1 MAGEGGSQNPPDSY
15 NSKRGYETRTYWS
28 LARRSR
34 EMKQHQEH
42 HRLVS
47 RPEKHGGRRRLWM
60 GLLLLLVVGAVVGL
74 MIWYALLP
82 ASAEL
87 RQIFASRESLRAFLV
102 SFGWWAPVIFF
113 LLQVVQVI
121 FSPIPGNVTTLAGGA
136 IFGLAAGFIL
146 SGAGILIGSLLAFFL
161 ARLFGQRAVILLVG
175 EKHFARYN
183 RLVAGRGGIGLA
195 LLFLLPFFPDDL
207 LCLLAGLS
215 ALPARLFLLFLIIG
229 RLPMTFLAT
238 LLGAG
243 LLSFSL
249 WQWSAIGMLV
259 LVILFVFFK
268 YGERIERRLTRRD
281 EARPLP

>member
-1 MAGEGGSQNPPDSY
+1 MDQREEHSQSSPERAG
-15 NSKRGYETRTYWS
+15 
-28 LARRSR
+28 
-34 EMKQHQEH
+34 
-42 HRLVS
+42 HRL
-47 RPEKHGGRRRLWM
+47 RRRQRLWI
-60 GLLLLLVVGAVVGL
+60 GLLLLLVVGAIAGL
-74 MIWYALLP
+74 MTWYALLP
-82 ASAEL
+82 ESAGI
-87 RQIFASRESLRAFLV
+87 RQIFASRASLQAFLN

-136 IFGLAAGFIL
+136 IFGLVEGFLL
-146 SGAGILIGSLLAFFL
+146 SGAGILAGSLLAFFL

-183 RLVAGRGGIGLA
+183 RLVTGRGGVGLA

-215 ALPARLFLLFLIIG
+215 ALPAWLFLLFLIIG

-249 WQWSAIGMLV
+249 WQWIAIGALA
-259 LVILFVFFK
+259 LVILVVFFK
-268 YGERIERRLTRRD
+268 YGERIEHLRPFRR
-281 EARPLP
+281 

>member
-1 MAGEGGSQNPPDSY
+1 
-15 NSKRGYETRTYWS
+15 
-28 LARRSR
+28 
-34 EMKQHQEH
+34 MKQHQEH
-42 HRLVS
+42 NRFVS
-47 RPEKHGGRRRLWM
+47 RPKQHGGRRRLWI

-74 MIWYALLP
+74 MIWYALSP

-243 LLSFSL
+243 LLSFSP
-249 WQWSAIGMLV
+249 WQWVVIGVLI
-259 LVILFVFFK
+259 LVILLVFFK
-268 YGERIERRLTRRD
+268 YGERIEERVTRRN

>member
-1 MAGEGGSQNPPDSY
+1 M
-15 NSKRGYETRTYWS
+15 KRRQDHDRQGLEPKNRW
-28 LARRSR
+28 R
-34 EMKQHQEH
+34 
-42 HRLVS
+42 
-47 RPEKHGGRRRLWM
+47 RRRLWG

-82 ASAEL
+82 ESAQL

-102 SFGWWAPVIFF
+102 SFGWWAPVVFF

-136 IFGLAAGFIL
+136 IFGLAEGFIL

-175 EKHFARYN
+175 EKHFVRYN
-183 RLVAGRGGIGLA
+183 RLVTGRGGIGLA

-215 ALPARLFLLFLIIG
+215 ALPARLFLLFLVIG

-249 WQWSAIGMLV
+249 WQWGAIGALV
-259 LVILFVFFK
+259 LVILFIFFK

>member
-1 MAGEGGSQNPPDSY
+1 M
-15 NSKRGYETRTYWS
+15 KRREEHDRTS
-28 LARRSR
+28 S
-34 EMKQHQEH
+34 EPK
-42 HRLVS
+42 
-47 RPEKHGGRRRLWM
+47 KHWRGRRLRV
-60 GLLLLLVVGAVVGL
+60 GLLLLLVVGAIVGL

-87 RQIFASRESLRAFLV
+87 RQIFASRESLRAFLI
-102 SFGWWAPVIFF
+102 SFGWWAPVVFF
-113 LLQVVQVI
+113 VLQIAQVI

-136 IFGLAAGFIL
+136 IFGLAEGFIL
-146 SGAGILIGSLLAFFL
+146 SGAGIIVGSLLAFFL

-183 RLVAGRGGIGLA
+183 RLVTGKGGVGLA

-215 ALPARLFLLFLIIG
+215 ALPARLFLLFLVIG
-229 RLPMTFLAT
+229 RLPMTLLAT

-249 WQWSAIGMLV
+249 WQWIVIGVLI

-268 YGERIERRLTRRD
+268 YGERIERRMSRRD
-281 EARPLP
+281 EAHPLP